1 VLFRAP
7 NPEPGR
13 VGEAAV
19 RLAAATGFPLLADPL
34 SGARFHAASG
44 GQAVDGYDLFLRD
57 AYVRERLAPDL
68 ILRVGSSPT
77 SAALQGWMDHHN
89 GVRHV
94 VVDGG
99 GRWKDHAALATDYVR
114 SDAADTLRVLAGN
127 ASRTVDYFAATE
139 QKIVALVMSAIRK
152 IMADFD
158 DTTRV
163 LAVVQSGL
171 SVMRNQKQL
180 TLRLSPEHADTVRER
195 AVQLLER
202 FPGVGMMDIVADSRL
217 KGDAAILESEMGVV
231 EASVELQL
239 KAIEQGFAKLLGSR
253 I

>member
-1 VLFRAP
+1 LIE
-7 NPEPGR
+7 N
-13 VGEAAV
+13 
-19 RLAAATGFPLLADPL
+19 AT
-34 SGARFHAASG
+34 
-44 GQAVDGYDLFLRD
+44 
-57 AYVRERLAPDL
+57 
-68 ILRVGSSPT
+68 
-77 SAALQGWMDHHN
+77 
-89 GVRHV
+89 
-94 VVDGG
+94 
-99 GRWKDHAALATDYVR
+99 
-114 SDAADTLRVLAGN
+114 
-127 ASRTVDYFAATE
+127 RTVDYFAGIE
-139 QKIVALVMSAIRK
+139 QKIVGLVMNAVRR

-180 TLRLSPEHADTVRER
+180 TLRLSPEHAEGVKAR
-195 AVQLLER
+195 AQDLLER
-202 FPGVGMMDIVADSRL
+202 FPGVGMIDIVADHRL

>member
-1 VLFRAP
+1 M
-7 NPEPGR
+7 N
-13 VGEAAV
+13 
-19 RLAAATGFPLLADPL
+19 
-34 SGARFHAASG
+34 
-44 GQAVDGYDLFLRD
+44 FLRILRPSD
-57 AYVRERLAPDL
+57 LAMTHPTQWVLSPEDVRQWQTAEQVLQEARAHAERIRSEANEAFEAEKQRGYEEGLTMARMDEAERL
-68 ILRVGSSPT
+68 IE
-77 SAALQGWMDHHN
+77 N
-89 GVRHV
+89 
-94 VVDGG
+94 
-99 GRWKDHAALATDYVR
+99 AT
-114 SDAADTLRVLAGN
+114 
-127 ASRTVDYFAATE
+127 RTVDYFAGIE
-139 QKIVALVMSAIRK
+139 QKIVGLVMNAVRR

-180 TLRLSPEHADTVRER
+180 TLRLSPEHAEGVKAR
-195 AVQLLER
+195 AQDLLER
-202 FPGVGMMDIVADSRL
+202 FPGVGMIDIVADHRL